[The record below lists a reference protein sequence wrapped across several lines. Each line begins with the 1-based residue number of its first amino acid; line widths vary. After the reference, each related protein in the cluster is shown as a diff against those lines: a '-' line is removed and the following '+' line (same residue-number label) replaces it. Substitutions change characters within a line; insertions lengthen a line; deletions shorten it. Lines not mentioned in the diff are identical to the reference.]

1 MNDPMLK
8 IAVCNHRNNSKYKNQ
23 EKPWSYI
30 KDRNR
35 RPIRTTETAE
45 EYPRLPKEKRD
56 ELKDHGGF
64 VGGWLKGGIRKNG
77 NVISRCIG
85 ALDADN
91 IGPDDD
97 FLGITRKALEGVE
110 YFIYSTHKHR
120 PEAPRY
126 RIVILFDREVS
137 EDEYPALMRMVAR
150 QIGMDFFDDSTYQSN
165 RMMYWSSCPS
175 NGVFF
180 FEEGIGEPMAVDRYL
195 RMYADWRDTT
205 QWPTSSRQSEVVK
218 HSVRQQQ
225 DPLSKDGLIGAF
237 CRTYFPITE
246 AIHTFLSDVY
256 APSAVEGRYDYI
268 PADSNAGVVVYDDKF
283 VYSHHATDP
292 ACEKLLNAFDLVRIH
307 LFGDDDPK
315 KTYKQMCDLA
325 LQQDVVKLTLDRE
338 RRERADEDFAADD
351 DRDWTSQLRYQPR
364 SQILENS
371 VWNLML
377 ILNNDPDFANF
388 GYNELAS
395 RVQVTGPVPWDR
407 PADNKF
413 WRDAD
418 TAQLKALL
426 DTRYVSFSSRNH
438 DVCFAKVA
446 DDRRFH
452 PIRDYLDSLPPW
464 DGECRVE
471 SLFIRCLEADDTEY
485 VRTVTR
491 RLFAAAVARVYQPG
505 IKFDCLTVIDGAQGI
520 GKSTLLKELVGDEY
534 YSETLSLTDM
544 DDKTG
549 AEKLQGYW
557 VIEIG
562 ELAGMKK
569 ADVEKVKGFLST
581 TDDKYRPSYFYY
593 NGEEIPVNVVP
604 AEKLTAET
612 LIAYDTDGTL
622 HVIITPEVGSEE
634 AVEEN
639 QASYESTPLDNTI
652 FRGLSTS
659 VHDSVTDI
667 NEAAAALGEYK
678 AQVDALKESGVDT
691 AMNGMDQA
699 FRNQQSEVVGMI
711 DDLTNRQDDLETV
724 SNLALNLWQALSSGD
739 LDADTA
745 AEYAAQLQEILD
757 LVSAADEY
765 IGVGN
770 ELSSSIAQG
779 MQEYGWEGDASTL
792 AASLQT
798 AIAGVMPQVGTDA
811 SAGVGQGVGEYD
823 FSGDTGNAADNLE
836 GAYRGSLQSQSPA
849 QCMVPLGNDVSAG
862 VGQGM
867 TQYSFAGDS
876 ATAASNLMSA
886 LSAALAAQASTAA
899 ASARAIGTAISSGIA
914 SGISAGQS
922 GVISAAVRV
931 AQAAISAAKSA
942 LAVLIDTNLNAPAIL
957 ARFVF
962 LSHEYTP
969 FVLSLTVYG
978 KRP

>member
-64 VGGWLKGGIRKNG
+64 VGGWLKGGVRKNG

-91 IGPDDD
+91 IGADDD

-180 FEEGIGEPMAVDRYL
+180 FEEGIGEPMTVDRYL
-195 RMYADWRDTT
+195 GMYADWHDTT
-205 QWPTSSRQSEVVK
+205 QWPTSTRQSEVVK

-268 PADSNAGVVVYDDKF
+268 PADSNAGVVIYDDKF

-325 LQQDVVKLTLDRE
+325 LQQDAVKLTLDRE

-388 GYNELAS
+388 GYNELAN

-581 TDDKYRPSYFYY
+581 TDDKYRPSYGRVVESHPRQCVVIATV
-593 NGEEIPVNVVP
+593 NGERGYLRDITGNRRFWIIKCRQKEQARKWSFTKEERDQIWAEAV
-604 AEKLTAET
+604 ALWRGGEKLYLEDTELPAAEALQREAMELDERQGIVEEYLNT
-612 LIAYDTDGTL
+612 LLPDNWDGTDL
-622 HVIITPEVGSEE
+622 YERRNYLSVQYDPTQPRGTTVRKAVSNVEIWAECFGKNPSEMKP
-634 AVEEN
+634 AD
-639 QASYESTPLDNTI
+639 SYAI
-652 FRGLSTS
+652 
-659 VHDSVTDI
+659 
-667 NEAAAALGEYK
+667 AALMMRVE
-678 AQVDALKESGVDT
+678 
-691 AMNGMDQA
+691 
-699 FRNQQSEVVGMI
+699 
-711 DDLTNRQDDLETV
+711 
-724 SNLALNLWQALSSGD
+724 
-739 LDADTA
+739 
-745 AEYAAQLQEILD
+745 
-757 LVSAADEY
+757 
-765 IGVGN
+765 
-770 ELSSSIAQG
+770 
-779 MQEYGWEGDASTL
+779 GWERTEK
-792 AASLQT
+792 
-798 AIAGVMPQVGTDA
+798 I
-811 SAGVGQGVGEYD
+811 
-823 FSGDTGNAADNLE
+823 
-836 GAYRGSLQSQSPA
+836 R
-849 QCMVPLGNDVSAG
+849 
-862 VGQGM
+862 
-867 TQYSFAGDS
+867 
-876 ATAASNLMSA
+876 
-886 LSAALAAQASTAA
+886 
-899 ASARAIGTAISSGIA
+899 R
-914 SGISAGQS
+914 
-922 GVISAAVRV
+922 
-931 AQAAISAAKSA
+931 
-942 LAVLIDTNLNAPAIL
+942 IL
-957 ARFVF
+957 
-962 LSHEYTP
+962 
-969 FVLSLTVYG
+969 VYG
-978 KRP
+978 RQRLYLKTE

>member
-64 VGGWLKGGIRKNG
+64 VGGWLKGGVRKNG

-91 IGPDDD
+91 IGADDD

-180 FEEGIGEPMAVDRYL
+180 FEEGIGEPMTVDRYL
-195 RMYADWRDTT
+195 GMYADWHDTT
-205 QWPTSSRQSEVVK
+205 QWPTSTRQSEVVK

-268 PADSNAGVVVYDDKF
+268 PADSNAGVVIYDDKF

-325 LQQDVVKLTLDRE
+325 LQQDAVKLTLDRE

-377 ILNNDPDFANF
+377 ILNNAPDFANF
-388 GYNELAS
+388 GYNELAN

-581 TDDKYRPSYFYY
+581 TDDKYRPSYGRVVESHPRQCVVIATV
-593 NGEEIPVNVVP
+593 NGERGYLRDITGNRRFWIIKCRQKEQARKWSFTKEERDQIWAEAVALWRGGEKLYLEDTELPAAEALQREAMELDERQGIVEEYLNTLLPDNWDGMDLYERRNYLSVQYDPTQPRGTTVRKAVSNVEIWAECFGKNPSEMKPADSYAIAALMMRVEGWERTEKIRRIPVYGRQR
-604 AEKLTAET
+604 L
-612 LIAYDTDGTL
+612 Y
-622 HVIITPEVGSEE
+622 
-634 AVEEN
+634 
-639 QASYESTPLDNTI
+639 
-652 FRGLSTS
+652 
-659 VHDSVTDI
+659 
-667 NEAAAALGEYK
+667 
-678 AQVDALKESGVDT
+678 LKTE
-691 AMNGMDQA
+691 
-699 FRNQQSEVVGMI
+699 
-711 DDLTNRQDDLETV
+711 
-724 SNLALNLWQALSSGD
+724 
-739 LDADTA
+739 
-745 AEYAAQLQEILD
+745 
-757 LVSAADEY
+757 
-765 IGVGN
+765 
-770 ELSSSIAQG
+770 
-779 MQEYGWEGDASTL
+779 
-792 AASLQT
+792 
-798 AIAGVMPQVGTDA
+798 
-811 SAGVGQGVGEYD
+811 
-823 FSGDTGNAADNLE
+823 
-836 GAYRGSLQSQSPA
+836 
-849 QCMVPLGNDVSAG
+849 
-862 VGQGM
+862 
-867 TQYSFAGDS
+867 
-876 ATAASNLMSA
+876 
-886 LSAALAAQASTAA
+886 
-899 ASARAIGTAISSGIA
+899 
-914 SGISAGQS
+914 
-922 GVISAAVRV
+922 
-931 AQAAISAAKSA
+931 
-942 LAVLIDTNLNAPAIL
+942 
-957 ARFVF
+957 
-962 LSHEYTP
+962 
-969 FVLSLTVYG
+969 
-978 KRP
+978 

>member
-64 VGGWLKGGIRKNG
+64 VGGWLKGGVRKNG

-91 IGPDDD
+91 IGADDD

-180 FEEGIGEPMAVDRYL
+180 FEEGIGEPMTVDRYL
-195 RMYADWRDTT
+195 GMYADWHDTT
-205 QWPTSSRQSEVVK
+205 QWPTSTRQSEVVK

-268 PADSNAGVVVYDDKF
+268 PADSNAGVVIYDDKF

-325 LQQDVVKLTLDRE
+325 LQQDAVKLTLDRE

-388 GYNELAS
+388 GYNELAN

-581 TDDKYRPSYFYY
+581 TDDKYRPSYGRVVESHPRQCVVIATV
-593 NGEEIPVNVVP
+593 NGERGYLRDITGNRRFWIIKCRQKEQARKWSFTKEERDQIWAEAVALWRGGEKLYLEDTELPAAEALQREAMELDERQGIVEEYLNTLLPDNWDGMDLYERRNYLSVQYDPTQPRGTTVRKAVSNVEIWAECFGKNPSEMKPADSYAIAALMMRVEGWERTEKIRRIPVYGRQR
-604 AEKLTAET
+604 L
-612 LIAYDTDGTL
+612 Y
-622 HVIITPEVGSEE
+622 
-634 AVEEN
+634 
-639 QASYESTPLDNTI
+639 
-652 FRGLSTS
+652 
-659 VHDSVTDI
+659 
-667 NEAAAALGEYK
+667 
-678 AQVDALKESGVDT
+678 LKTE
-691 AMNGMDQA
+691 
-699 FRNQQSEVVGMI
+699 
-711 DDLTNRQDDLETV
+711 
-724 SNLALNLWQALSSGD
+724 
-739 LDADTA
+739 
-745 AEYAAQLQEILD
+745 
-757 LVSAADEY
+757 
-765 IGVGN
+765 
-770 ELSSSIAQG
+770 
-779 MQEYGWEGDASTL
+779 
-792 AASLQT
+792 
-798 AIAGVMPQVGTDA
+798 
-811 SAGVGQGVGEYD
+811 
-823 FSGDTGNAADNLE
+823 
-836 GAYRGSLQSQSPA
+836 
-849 QCMVPLGNDVSAG
+849 
-862 VGQGM
+862 
-867 TQYSFAGDS
+867 
-876 ATAASNLMSA
+876 
-886 LSAALAAQASTAA
+886 
-899 ASARAIGTAISSGIA
+899 
-914 SGISAGQS
+914 
-922 GVISAAVRV
+922 
-931 AQAAISAAKSA
+931 
-942 LAVLIDTNLNAPAIL
+942 
-957 ARFVF
+957 
-962 LSHEYTP
+962 
-969 FVLSLTVYG
+969 
-978 KRP
+978 

>member
-64 VGGWLKGGIRKNG
+64 VGGWLRGGVRKNG

-91 IGPDDD
+91 IGADDD

-195 RMYADWRDTT
+195 GMYADWRDTT

-256 APSAVEGRYDYI
+256 APSATEGRYDYI
-268 PADSNAGVVVYDDKF
+268 PADSNAGVVIYDDKF

-325 LQQDVVKLTLDRE
+325 LQQDAVKLTLDRE

-388 GYNELAS
+388 GYNELAN

-464 DGECRVE
+464 DGECRVD

-581 TDDKYRPSYFYY
+581 TDDKYRPSYGRVVESHPRQCVVIATV
-593 NGEEIPVNVVP
+593 NGERGYLRDITGNRRFWIIKCRQKEQARKWSFTKEERDQIWAEAVALWRGGEKLYLEDTELPAAEALQREAMELDERQGIVEEYLNTLLPDNWDGMDLYERRNYLSVQYDPTQPRGITVRKAVSNVEIWAECFGKNPSEMKPADSYAIAALMMRVEGWERTEKIKRIPVYGRQR
-604 AEKLTAET
+604 L
-612 LIAYDTDGTL
+612 Y
-622 HVIITPEVGSEE
+622 
-634 AVEEN
+634 
-639 QASYESTPLDNTI
+639 
-652 FRGLSTS
+652 
-659 VHDSVTDI
+659 
-667 NEAAAALGEYK
+667 
-678 AQVDALKESGVDT
+678 LKTE
-691 AMNGMDQA
+691 
-699 FRNQQSEVVGMI
+699 
-711 DDLTNRQDDLETV
+711 
-724 SNLALNLWQALSSGD
+724 
-739 LDADTA
+739 
-745 AEYAAQLQEILD
+745 
-757 LVSAADEY
+757 
-765 IGVGN
+765 
-770 ELSSSIAQG
+770 
-779 MQEYGWEGDASTL
+779 
-792 AASLQT
+792 
-798 AIAGVMPQVGTDA
+798 
-811 SAGVGQGVGEYD
+811 
-823 FSGDTGNAADNLE
+823 
-836 GAYRGSLQSQSPA
+836 
-849 QCMVPLGNDVSAG
+849 
-862 VGQGM
+862 
-867 TQYSFAGDS
+867 
-876 ATAASNLMSA
+876 
-886 LSAALAAQASTAA
+886 
-899 ASARAIGTAISSGIA
+899 
-914 SGISAGQS
+914 
-922 GVISAAVRV
+922 
-931 AQAAISAAKSA
+931 
-942 LAVLIDTNLNAPAIL
+942 
-957 ARFVF
+957 
-962 LSHEYTP
+962 
-969 FVLSLTVYG
+969 
-978 KRP
+978 

>member
-45 EYPRLPKEKRD
+45 EYPKLPKEKRD

-91 IGPDDD
+91 IGADDD

-180 FEEGIGEPMAVDRYL
+180 FEEGIGEPMTVDRYL
-195 RMYADWRDTT
+195 GMYADWHDTT
-205 QWPTSSRQSEVVK
+205 QWPTSTRQSEVVK

-268 PADSNAGVVVYDDKF
+268 PADSNAGVVIYDDKF

-325 LQQDVVKLTLDRE
+325 LQQDAVKLTLDRE

-388 GYNELAS
+388 GYNELAN

-407 PADNKF
+407 PTDNKF

-534 YSETLSLTDM
+534 YSETLSLTDL

-581 TDDKYRPSYFYY
+581 TDDKYRPSYGRVVESHPRQCVVIATV
-593 NGEEIPVNVVP
+593 NGERGYLRDITGNRRFWIIKCRQKEQARKWSFTKEERDQIWAEAVALWRGGEKLYLEDTELPAAEALQREAMELDERQGIVEEYLNTLLPDNWDGMDLYERRNYLSVQYDPTQPRGTTVRKAVSNVEIWAECFGKNPSEMKPADSYAIAALMMRVEGWERTEKIRRIPVYGRQR
-604 AEKLTAET
+604 L
-612 LIAYDTDGTL
+612 Y
-622 HVIITPEVGSEE
+622 
-634 AVEEN
+634 
-639 QASYESTPLDNTI
+639 
-652 FRGLSTS
+652 
-659 VHDSVTDI
+659 
-667 NEAAAALGEYK
+667 
-678 AQVDALKESGVDT
+678 LKTE
-691 AMNGMDQA
+691 
-699 FRNQQSEVVGMI
+699 
-711 DDLTNRQDDLETV
+711 
-724 SNLALNLWQALSSGD
+724 
-739 LDADTA
+739 
-745 AEYAAQLQEILD
+745 
-757 LVSAADEY
+757 
-765 IGVGN
+765 
-770 ELSSSIAQG
+770 
-779 MQEYGWEGDASTL
+779 
-792 AASLQT
+792 
-798 AIAGVMPQVGTDA
+798 
-811 SAGVGQGVGEYD
+811 
-823 FSGDTGNAADNLE
+823 
-836 GAYRGSLQSQSPA
+836 
-849 QCMVPLGNDVSAG
+849 
-862 VGQGM
+862 
-867 TQYSFAGDS
+867 
-876 ATAASNLMSA
+876 
-886 LSAALAAQASTAA
+886 
-899 ASARAIGTAISSGIA
+899 
-914 SGISAGQS
+914 
-922 GVISAAVRV
+922 
-931 AQAAISAAKSA
+931 
-942 LAVLIDTNLNAPAIL
+942 
-957 ARFVF
+957 
-962 LSHEYTP
+962 
-969 FVLSLTVYG
+969 
-978 KRP
+978 

>member
-64 VGGWLKGGIRKNG
+64 VGGWLKGGVRKNG

-91 IGPDDD
+91 IGADND

-195 RMYADWRDTT
+195 GMYADWRDTT

-256 APSAVEGRYDYI
+256 APSATEGRYDYI
-268 PADSNAGVVVYDDKF
+268 PADSNAGVVIYDDKF

-307 LFGDDDPK
+307 LFGDDDAK

-325 LQQDVVKLTLDRE
+325 LQQDAVKLTLDRE

-388 GYNELAS
+388 GYNELAN

-534 YSETLSLTDM
+534 YSETLSLTDL

-581 TDDKYRPSYFYY
+581 TDDKYRPSYGRVVESHPRQCVVIATV
-593 NGEEIPVNVVP
+593 NGERGYLRDITGNRRFWIIKCRQKEQARKWSFTKEERDQIWAEAVALWRGGEKLYLEDTELPAAEALQREAMELDERQGIVEEYLNTLLPDNWDGMDLYERRNYLSVQYDPTQPRGTTVRKAVSNVEIWAECFGKNPSEMKPADSYAIAALMMRVEGWERTEKIRRIPVYGRQR
-604 AEKLTAET
+604 L
-612 LIAYDTDGTL
+612 Y
-622 HVIITPEVGSEE
+622 
-634 AVEEN
+634 
-639 QASYESTPLDNTI
+639 
-652 FRGLSTS
+652 
-659 VHDSVTDI
+659 
-667 NEAAAALGEYK
+667 
-678 AQVDALKESGVDT
+678 LKTE
-691 AMNGMDQA
+691 
-699 FRNQQSEVVGMI
+699 
-711 DDLTNRQDDLETV
+711 
-724 SNLALNLWQALSSGD
+724 
-739 LDADTA
+739 
-745 AEYAAQLQEILD
+745 
-757 LVSAADEY
+757 
-765 IGVGN
+765 
-770 ELSSSIAQG
+770 
-779 MQEYGWEGDASTL
+779 
-792 AASLQT
+792 
-798 AIAGVMPQVGTDA
+798 
-811 SAGVGQGVGEYD
+811 
-823 FSGDTGNAADNLE
+823 
-836 GAYRGSLQSQSPA
+836 
-849 QCMVPLGNDVSAG
+849 
-862 VGQGM
+862 
-867 TQYSFAGDS
+867 
-876 ATAASNLMSA
+876 
-886 LSAALAAQASTAA
+886 
-899 ASARAIGTAISSGIA
+899 
-914 SGISAGQS
+914 
-922 GVISAAVRV
+922 
-931 AQAAISAAKSA
+931 
-942 LAVLIDTNLNAPAIL
+942 
-957 ARFVF
+957 
-962 LSHEYTP
+962 
-969 FVLSLTVYG
+969 
-978 KRP
+978 

>member
-64 VGGWLKGGIRKNG
+64 VGGWLKGGVRKNG

-91 IGPDDD
+91 IGADDD

-195 RMYADWRDTT
+195 GMYADWRDTT

-256 APSAVEGRYDYI
+256 APSATEGRYDYI
-268 PADSNAGVVVYDDKF
+268 PADSNAGVVIYDDKF

-315 KTYKQMCDLA
+315 KAYKQMCDLA
-325 LQQDVVKLTLDRE
+325 LQQDAVKLTLDRE

-388 GYNELAS
+388 GYNELAN

-581 TDDKYRPSYFYY
+581 TDDKYRPSYGRVVESHPRQCVVIATV
-593 NGEEIPVNVVP
+593 NGERGYLRDITGNRRFW
-604 AEKLTAET
+604 
-612 LIAYDTDGTL
+612 
-622 HVIITPEVGSEE
+622 IIKCRQKEQARKWSFTKEE
-634 AVEEN
+634 RDQIWA
-639 QASYESTPLDNTI
+639 
-652 FRGLSTS
+652 
-659 VHDSVTDI
+659 
-667 NEAAAALGEYK
+667 EAAALWRGGEKLYLEDTELPAAEALQREAMELDERQGIVEEYLNTLLP
-678 AQVDALKESGVDT
+678 DNWD
-691 AMNGMDQA
+691 GMDLYER
-699 FRNQQSEVVGMI
+699 RNYLSVQYDPTQPRGTTV
-711 DDLTNRQDDLETV
+711 RKAV
-724 SNLALNLWQALSSGD
+724 SNVEIWAECFGKNPSEMKPADSYAIAALMMRV
-739 LDADTA
+739 
-745 AEYAAQLQEILD
+745 E
-757 LVSAADEY
+757 
-765 IGVGN
+765 
-770 ELSSSIAQG
+770 
-779 MQEYGWEGDASTL
+779 GWERTEK
-792 AASLQT
+792 
-798 AIAGVMPQVGTDA
+798 IRRIP
-811 SAGVGQGVGEYD
+811 
-823 FSGDTGNAADNLE
+823 
-836 GAYRGSLQSQSPA
+836 
-849 QCMVPLGNDVSAG
+849 
-862 VGQGM
+862 
-867 TQYSFAGDS
+867 
-876 ATAASNLMSA
+876 
-886 LSAALAAQASTAA
+886 
-899 ASARAIGTAISSGIA
+899 
-914 SGISAGQS
+914 
-922 GVISAAVRV
+922 
-931 AQAAISAAKSA
+931 
-942 LAVLIDTNLNAPAIL
+942 
-957 ARFVF
+957 
-962 LSHEYTP
+962 
-969 FVLSLTVYG
+969 VYG
-978 KRP
+978 RQRLYLKTE

>member
-91 IGPDDD
+91 IGADDD

-195 RMYADWRDTT
+195 GMYADWRDTT

-256 APSAVEGRYDYI
+256 APSATEGRYDYI
-268 PADSNAGVVVYDDKF
+268 PADSNAGVVIYDDKF

-325 LQQDVVKLTLDRE
+325 LQQDAVKLTLDRE

-388 GYNELAS
+388 GYNELAN

-464 DGECRVE
+464 DGEYRVE

-581 TDDKYRPSYFYY
+581 TDDKYRPSYGRVVESHPRQCVVIATV
-593 NGEEIPVNVVP
+593 NGERGYLRDITGNRRFWIIKCRQKEQARKWSFTKEERDQIWAEAVALWRGGEKLYLEDTELPAAEALQREAMELDERQGIVEEYLNTLLPDNWDGMDLYERRNYLSVQYDPTQPRGTTVRHAVSNVEIWAECFGKNPSEMKPADSYAIAALMMRVEGWDRTEKIKRIPVYGRQR
-604 AEKLTAET
+604 L
-612 LIAYDTDGTL
+612 Y
-622 HVIITPEVGSEE
+622 
-634 AVEEN
+634 
-639 QASYESTPLDNTI
+639 
-652 FRGLSTS
+652 
-659 VHDSVTDI
+659 
-667 NEAAAALGEYK
+667 
-678 AQVDALKESGVDT
+678 LKTE
-691 AMNGMDQA
+691 
-699 FRNQQSEVVGMI
+699 
-711 DDLTNRQDDLETV
+711 
-724 SNLALNLWQALSSGD
+724 
-739 LDADTA
+739 
-745 AEYAAQLQEILD
+745 
-757 LVSAADEY
+757 
-765 IGVGN
+765 
-770 ELSSSIAQG
+770 
-779 MQEYGWEGDASTL
+779 
-792 AASLQT
+792 
-798 AIAGVMPQVGTDA
+798 
-811 SAGVGQGVGEYD
+811 
-823 FSGDTGNAADNLE
+823 
-836 GAYRGSLQSQSPA
+836 
-849 QCMVPLGNDVSAG
+849 
-862 VGQGM
+862 
-867 TQYSFAGDS
+867 
-876 ATAASNLMSA
+876 
-886 LSAALAAQASTAA
+886 
-899 ASARAIGTAISSGIA
+899 
-914 SGISAGQS
+914 
-922 GVISAAVRV
+922 
-931 AQAAISAAKSA
+931 
-942 LAVLIDTNLNAPAIL
+942 
-957 ARFVF
+957 
-962 LSHEYTP
+962 
-969 FVLSLTVYG
+969 
-978 KRP
+978 

>member
-45 EYPRLPKEKRD
+45 EYPKLPKEKRD

-91 IGPDDD
+91 IGADDD

-180 FEEGIGEPMAVDRYL
+180 FEEGIGEPMTVDRYL
-195 RMYADWRDTT
+195 GMYADWHDTT
-205 QWPTSSRQSEVVK
+205 QWPTSTRQSEVVK

-268 PADSNAGVVVYDDKF
+268 PADSNAGVVIYDDKF

-325 LQQDVVKLTLDRE
+325 LQQDAVKLTLDRE

-388 GYNELAS
+388 GYNELAN

-407 PADNKF
+407 PTENKF
-413 WRDAD
+413 WRDPD

-464 DGECRVE
+464 DGESRVD

-581 TDDKYRPSYFYY
+581 TDDKYRPSYGRVVESHPRQCVVIATV
-593 NGEEIPVNVVP
+593 NGERGYLRDITGNRRFWIIKCRQKEQARKWGFTKEERDQIWAEAVALWRGGEKLYLEDTELPAAEALQREAMELDERQGIVEEYLNTLLPDNWDGMDLYERRNYLSVQYDPTQPRGTTVRKAVSNVEIWAECFGKNPSEMKPADSYAIAALMMRVEGWERTEKIRRIPVYGRQR
-604 AEKLTAET
+604 L
-612 LIAYDTDGTL
+612 Y
-622 HVIITPEVGSEE
+622 
-634 AVEEN
+634 
-639 QASYESTPLDNTI
+639 
-652 FRGLSTS
+652 
-659 VHDSVTDI
+659 
-667 NEAAAALGEYK
+667 
-678 AQVDALKESGVDT
+678 LKTE
-691 AMNGMDQA
+691 
-699 FRNQQSEVVGMI
+699 
-711 DDLTNRQDDLETV
+711 
-724 SNLALNLWQALSSGD
+724 
-739 LDADTA
+739 
-745 AEYAAQLQEILD
+745 
-757 LVSAADEY
+757 
-765 IGVGN
+765 
-770 ELSSSIAQG
+770 
-779 MQEYGWEGDASTL
+779 
-792 AASLQT
+792 
-798 AIAGVMPQVGTDA
+798 
-811 SAGVGQGVGEYD
+811 
-823 FSGDTGNAADNLE
+823 
-836 GAYRGSLQSQSPA
+836 
-849 QCMVPLGNDVSAG
+849 
-862 VGQGM
+862 
-867 TQYSFAGDS
+867 
-876 ATAASNLMSA
+876 
-886 LSAALAAQASTAA
+886 
-899 ASARAIGTAISSGIA
+899 
-914 SGISAGQS
+914 
-922 GVISAAVRV
+922 
-931 AQAAISAAKSA
+931 
-942 LAVLIDTNLNAPAIL
+942 
-957 ARFVF
+957 
-962 LSHEYTP
+962 
-969 FVLSLTVYG
+969 
-978 KRP
+978 

>member
-91 IGPDDD
+91 IGADDD

-180 FEEGIGEPMAVDRYL
+180 FEEGIGEPMAVNRYL
-195 RMYADWRDTT
+195 GMYADWRDTT

-256 APSAVEGRYDYI
+256 APSATEGRYDYI
-268 PADSNAGVVVYDDKF
+268 PADSNAGVVIYDDKF

-325 LQQDVVKLTLDRE
+325 LQQDAVKLTLDRE

-388 GYNELAS
+388 GYNELAN

-407 PADNKF
+407 PTDNKF

-581 TDDKYRPSYFYY
+581 TDDKYRPSYGRVVESHPRQCVVIATV
-593 NGEEIPVNVVP
+593 NGERGYLRDITGNRRFWIIKCRQKEQARKWSFTKEERDQIWAEAVALWRGGEKLYLEDTELPAAEALQREAMELDERQGIVEEYLNTLLPDNWDGMDLYERRNYLSVQYDPTQPRGTTVRKAVSNVEIWAECFGKNPSEMKPADSYAIAALMMRVEGWERTEKIRRIPVYGRQR
-604 AEKLTAET
+604 L
-612 LIAYDTDGTL
+612 Y
-622 HVIITPEVGSEE
+622 
-634 AVEEN
+634 
-639 QASYESTPLDNTI
+639 
-652 FRGLSTS
+652 
-659 VHDSVTDI
+659 
-667 NEAAAALGEYK
+667 
-678 AQVDALKESGVDT
+678 LKTE
-691 AMNGMDQA
+691 
-699 FRNQQSEVVGMI
+699 
-711 DDLTNRQDDLETV
+711 
-724 SNLALNLWQALSSGD
+724 
-739 LDADTA
+739 
-745 AEYAAQLQEILD
+745 
-757 LVSAADEY
+757 
-765 IGVGN
+765 
-770 ELSSSIAQG
+770 
-779 MQEYGWEGDASTL
+779 
-792 AASLQT
+792 
-798 AIAGVMPQVGTDA
+798 
-811 SAGVGQGVGEYD
+811 
-823 FSGDTGNAADNLE
+823 
-836 GAYRGSLQSQSPA
+836 
-849 QCMVPLGNDVSAG
+849 
-862 VGQGM
+862 
-867 TQYSFAGDS
+867 
-876 ATAASNLMSA
+876 
-886 LSAALAAQASTAA
+886 
-899 ASARAIGTAISSGIA
+899 
-914 SGISAGQS
+914 
-922 GVISAAVRV
+922 
-931 AQAAISAAKSA
+931 
-942 LAVLIDTNLNAPAIL
+942 
-957 ARFVF
+957 
-962 LSHEYTP
+962 
-969 FVLSLTVYG
+969 
-978 KRP
+978 

>member
-45 EYPRLPKEKRD
+45 EYPKLPKEKRD
-56 ELKDHGGF
+56 EMKDHGGF

-91 IGPDDD
+91 IGADDD

-180 FEEGIGEPMAVDRYL
+180 FEEGIGEPMTVDRYL
-195 RMYADWRDTT
+195 GMYADWHDTT
-205 QWPTSSRQSEVVK
+205 QWPTSTRQSEVVK

-268 PADSNAGVVVYDDKF
+268 PADSNAGVVIYDDKF

-325 LQQDVVKLTLDRE
+325 LQQDAVKLTLDRE

-388 GYNELAS
+388 GYNELAN

-407 PADNKF
+407 PTDNKF

-485 VRTVTR
+485 VRMVTR

-534 YSETLSLTDM
+534 YSETLSLTDL

-581 TDDKYRPSYFYY
+581 TDDKYRPSYGRVVESHPRQCVVIATV
-593 NGEEIPVNVVP
+593 NGERGYLRDITGNRRFWIIKCRQKEQARKWSFTKEERDQIWAEAVALWRGGEKLYLEDTELPAAEALQREAMELDERQGIVEEYLNTLLPDNWDGMDLYERRNYLSVQYDPTQPRGTTVRKAVSNVEIWAECFGKNPSEMKPADSYAIAALMMRVEGWERTEKIRRIPVYGRQR
-604 AEKLTAET
+604 L
-612 LIAYDTDGTL
+612 Y
-622 HVIITPEVGSEE
+622 
-634 AVEEN
+634 
-639 QASYESTPLDNTI
+639 
-652 FRGLSTS
+652 
-659 VHDSVTDI
+659 
-667 NEAAAALGEYK
+667 
-678 AQVDALKESGVDT
+678 LKTE
-691 AMNGMDQA
+691 
-699 FRNQQSEVVGMI
+699 
-711 DDLTNRQDDLETV
+711 
-724 SNLALNLWQALSSGD
+724 
-739 LDADTA
+739 
-745 AEYAAQLQEILD
+745 
-757 LVSAADEY
+757 
-765 IGVGN
+765 
-770 ELSSSIAQG
+770 
-779 MQEYGWEGDASTL
+779 
-792 AASLQT
+792 
-798 AIAGVMPQVGTDA
+798 
-811 SAGVGQGVGEYD
+811 
-823 FSGDTGNAADNLE
+823 
-836 GAYRGSLQSQSPA
+836 
-849 QCMVPLGNDVSAG
+849 
-862 VGQGM
+862 
-867 TQYSFAGDS
+867 
-876 ATAASNLMSA
+876 
-886 LSAALAAQASTAA
+886 
-899 ASARAIGTAISSGIA
+899 
-914 SGISAGQS
+914 
-922 GVISAAVRV
+922 
-931 AQAAISAAKSA
+931 
-942 LAVLIDTNLNAPAIL
+942 
-957 ARFVF
+957 
-962 LSHEYTP
+962 
-969 FVLSLTVYG
+969 
-978 KRP
+978 

>member
-64 VGGWLKGGIRKNG
+64 VGGWLKGGVRKNG

-91 IGPDDD
+91 IGADDD

-195 RMYADWRDTT
+195 GMYADWRDTT

-256 APSAVEGRYDYI
+256 APSATEGRYDYI
-268 PADSNAGVVVYDDKF
+268 PADSNAGVVIYDDKF

-325 LQQDVVKLTLDRE
+325 LQQDAVKLTLDRE

-388 GYNELAS
+388 GYNELAN

-581 TDDKYRPSYFYY
+581 TDDKYRPSYGRVVESHPRQCVVIATV
-593 NGEEIPVNVVP
+593 NGERGYLRDITGNRRFWIIKCRQKEQARKWSFTKEERDQIWAEAVALWRGGEKLYLEDTELPAAEALQREAMELDERQGIVEEYLNTLLPDNWDGMDLYERRNYLSVQYDPTQPRGTTVRKAVSNVEIWAECFGKNPSEMKPADSYAIAALMMRVEGWERTEKIRRIPVYGRQR
-604 AEKLTAET
+604 L
-612 LIAYDTDGTL
+612 Y
-622 HVIITPEVGSEE
+622 
-634 AVEEN
+634 
-639 QASYESTPLDNTI
+639 
-652 FRGLSTS
+652 
-659 VHDSVTDI
+659 
-667 NEAAAALGEYK
+667 
-678 AQVDALKESGVDT
+678 LKTE
-691 AMNGMDQA
+691 
-699 FRNQQSEVVGMI
+699 
-711 DDLTNRQDDLETV
+711 
-724 SNLALNLWQALSSGD
+724 
-739 LDADTA
+739 
-745 AEYAAQLQEILD
+745 
-757 LVSAADEY
+757 
-765 IGVGN
+765 
-770 ELSSSIAQG
+770 
-779 MQEYGWEGDASTL
+779 
-792 AASLQT
+792 
-798 AIAGVMPQVGTDA
+798 
-811 SAGVGQGVGEYD
+811 
-823 FSGDTGNAADNLE
+823 
-836 GAYRGSLQSQSPA
+836 
-849 QCMVPLGNDVSAG
+849 
-862 VGQGM
+862 
-867 TQYSFAGDS
+867 
-876 ATAASNLMSA
+876 
-886 LSAALAAQASTAA
+886 
-899 ASARAIGTAISSGIA
+899 
-914 SGISAGQS
+914 
-922 GVISAAVRV
+922 
-931 AQAAISAAKSA
+931 
-942 LAVLIDTNLNAPAIL
+942 
-957 ARFVF
+957 
-962 LSHEYTP
+962 
-969 FVLSLTVYG
+969 
-978 KRP
+978 

>member
-64 VGGWLKGGIRKNG
+64 VGGWLKGGVRKNG

-91 IGPDDD
+91 IGADDD

-195 RMYADWRDTT
+195 GMYADWRDTT

-256 APSAVEGRYDYI
+256 APSATESRYDYI
-268 PADSNAGVVVYDDKF
+268 PADSNAGVVIYDDKF

-325 LQQDVVKLTLDRE
+325 LQQDAVKLTLDRE

-388 GYNELAS
+388 GYNELAN

-407 PADNKF
+407 PSDNKF

-581 TDDKYRPSYFYY
+581 TDDKYRPSYGRVVESHPRQCVVIATV
-593 NGEEIPVNVVP
+593 NGERGYLRDITGNRRFWIIKCRQKEQARKWSFTKEERDQIWAEAVALWRGGEKLYLEDTELPAAEALQREAMELDERQGIVEEYLNTLLPDNWDGMDLYERRNYLSVQYDPTQPRGTTVRKAVSNVEIWAECFGKNPSEMKPADSYAIAALMMRVEGWERTEKIKRIPVYGRQR
-604 AEKLTAET
+604 L
-612 LIAYDTDGTL
+612 Y
-622 HVIITPEVGSEE
+622 
-634 AVEEN
+634 
-639 QASYESTPLDNTI
+639 
-652 FRGLSTS
+652 
-659 VHDSVTDI
+659 
-667 NEAAAALGEYK
+667 
-678 AQVDALKESGVDT
+678 LKTE
-691 AMNGMDQA
+691 
-699 FRNQQSEVVGMI
+699 
-711 DDLTNRQDDLETV
+711 
-724 SNLALNLWQALSSGD
+724 
-739 LDADTA
+739 
-745 AEYAAQLQEILD
+745 
-757 LVSAADEY
+757 
-765 IGVGN
+765 
-770 ELSSSIAQG
+770 
-779 MQEYGWEGDASTL
+779 
-792 AASLQT
+792 
-798 AIAGVMPQVGTDA
+798 
-811 SAGVGQGVGEYD
+811 
-823 FSGDTGNAADNLE
+823 
-836 GAYRGSLQSQSPA
+836 
-849 QCMVPLGNDVSAG
+849 
-862 VGQGM
+862 
-867 TQYSFAGDS
+867 
-876 ATAASNLMSA
+876 
-886 LSAALAAQASTAA
+886 
-899 ASARAIGTAISSGIA
+899 
-914 SGISAGQS
+914 
-922 GVISAAVRV
+922 
-931 AQAAISAAKSA
+931 
-942 LAVLIDTNLNAPAIL
+942 
-957 ARFVF
+957 
-962 LSHEYTP
+962 
-969 FVLSLTVYG
+969 
-978 KRP
+978 

>member
-45 EYPRLPKEKRD
+45 EYPKLPKEKRD

-91 IGPDDD
+91 IGADDD

-110 YFIYSTHKHR
+110 YFIYTTHKHR

-180 FEEGIGEPMAVDRYL
+180 FEEGFGEPMTVDRYL
-195 RMYADWRDTT
+195 GMYADWHDTT
-205 QWPTSSRQSEVVK
+205 QWPTSTRQSEVVK

-268 PADSNAGVVVYDDKF
+268 PADSNAGVVIYDDKF

-325 LQQDVVKLTLDRE
+325 LQQDAVKLTLDRE

-388 GYNELAS
+388 GYNELAN

-407 PADNKF
+407 PTDNKF

-534 YSETLSLTDM
+534 YSETLSLTDL

-581 TDDKYRPSYFYY
+581 TDDKYRPSYGRVVESHPRQCVVIATV
-593 NGEEIPVNVVP
+593 NGERGYLRDITGNRRFWIIKCRQKEQARKWSFTKEERDQIWAEAVALWRGGEKLYLEDTELPAAEALQREAMELDERQGIVEEYLNTLLPDNWDGMDLYERRNYLSVQYDPTQPRGTTVRKAVSNVEIWAECFGKNPSEMKPADSYAIAALMMRVEGWERTEKIRRIPVYGRQR
-604 AEKLTAET
+604 L
-612 LIAYDTDGTL
+612 Y
-622 HVIITPEVGSEE
+622 
-634 AVEEN
+634 
-639 QASYESTPLDNTI
+639 
-652 FRGLSTS
+652 
-659 VHDSVTDI
+659 
-667 NEAAAALGEYK
+667 
-678 AQVDALKESGVDT
+678 LKTE
-691 AMNGMDQA
+691 
-699 FRNQQSEVVGMI
+699 
-711 DDLTNRQDDLETV
+711 
-724 SNLALNLWQALSSGD
+724 
-739 LDADTA
+739 
-745 AEYAAQLQEILD
+745 
-757 LVSAADEY
+757 
-765 IGVGN
+765 
-770 ELSSSIAQG
+770 
-779 MQEYGWEGDASTL
+779 
-792 AASLQT
+792 
-798 AIAGVMPQVGTDA
+798 
-811 SAGVGQGVGEYD
+811 
-823 FSGDTGNAADNLE
+823 
-836 GAYRGSLQSQSPA
+836 
-849 QCMVPLGNDVSAG
+849 
-862 VGQGM
+862 
-867 TQYSFAGDS
+867 
-876 ATAASNLMSA
+876 
-886 LSAALAAQASTAA
+886 
-899 ASARAIGTAISSGIA
+899 
-914 SGISAGQS
+914 
-922 GVISAAVRV
+922 
-931 AQAAISAAKSA
+931 
-942 LAVLIDTNLNAPAIL
+942 
-957 ARFVF
+957 
-962 LSHEYTP
+962 
-969 FVLSLTVYG
+969 
-978 KRP
+978 

>member
-45 EYPRLPKEKRD
+45 EYPKLPKEKRD

-91 IGPDDD
+91 IGADDD

-110 YFIYSTHKHR
+110 YFIYTTHKHR

-180 FEEGIGEPMAVDRYL
+180 FEEGIGEPMTVDRYL
-195 RMYADWRDTT
+195 GMYADWHDTT
-205 QWPTSSRQSEVVK
+205 QWPTSTRQSEVVK

-268 PADSNAGVVVYDDKF
+268 PADSNAGVVIYDDKF

-325 LQQDVVKLTLDRE
+325 LQQDAVKLTLDRE

-388 GYNELAS
+388 GYNELAN

-534 YSETLSLTDM
+534 YSETLSLTDL

-581 TDDKYRPSYFYY
+581 TDDKYRPSYGRVVESHPRQCVVIATV
-593 NGEEIPVNVVP
+593 NGERGYLRDITGNRRFWIIKCRQKEQARKWSFTKEERDQIWAEAVALWRGGEKLYLEDTELPAAEALQREAMELDERQGIVEEYLNTLLPDNWDGMDLYERRNYLSVQYDPTQPRGTTVRKAVSNVEIWAECFGKNPSEMKPADSYAIAALMMRVEGWERTEKIRRIPVYGRQR
-604 AEKLTAET
+604 L
-612 LIAYDTDGTL
+612 Y
-622 HVIITPEVGSEE
+622 
-634 AVEEN
+634 
-639 QASYESTPLDNTI
+639 
-652 FRGLSTS
+652 
-659 VHDSVTDI
+659 
-667 NEAAAALGEYK
+667 
-678 AQVDALKESGVDT
+678 LKTE
-691 AMNGMDQA
+691 
-699 FRNQQSEVVGMI
+699 
-711 DDLTNRQDDLETV
+711 
-724 SNLALNLWQALSSGD
+724 
-739 LDADTA
+739 
-745 AEYAAQLQEILD
+745 
-757 LVSAADEY
+757 
-765 IGVGN
+765 
-770 ELSSSIAQG
+770 
-779 MQEYGWEGDASTL
+779 
-792 AASLQT
+792 
-798 AIAGVMPQVGTDA
+798 
-811 SAGVGQGVGEYD
+811 
-823 FSGDTGNAADNLE
+823 
-836 GAYRGSLQSQSPA
+836 
-849 QCMVPLGNDVSAG
+849 
-862 VGQGM
+862 
-867 TQYSFAGDS
+867 
-876 ATAASNLMSA
+876 
-886 LSAALAAQASTAA
+886 
-899 ASARAIGTAISSGIA
+899 
-914 SGISAGQS
+914 
-922 GVISAAVRV
+922 
-931 AQAAISAAKSA
+931 
-942 LAVLIDTNLNAPAIL
+942 
-957 ARFVF
+957 
-962 LSHEYTP
+962 
-969 FVLSLTVYG
+969 
-978 KRP
+978 

>member
-45 EYPRLPKEKRD
+45 EYPKLPKEKRD

-91 IGPDDD
+91 IGADDD

-180 FEEGIGEPMAVDRYL
+180 FEEGIGEPMTVDRYL
-195 RMYADWRDTT
+195 GMYADWHDTT
-205 QWPTSSRQSEVVK
+205 QWPTSTRQSEVVK

-268 PADSNAGVVVYDDKF
+268 PADSNAGVVIYDDKF

-325 LQQDVVKLTLDRE
+325 LQQDAVKLTLDRE

-388 GYNELAS
+388 GYNELAN

-464 DGECRVE
+464 DGECRVD

-581 TDDKYRPSYFYY
+581 TDDKYRPSYGRVVESHPRQCVVIATV
-593 NGEEIPVNVVP
+593 NGERGYLRDITGNRRFWIIKCRQKEQARKWSFTKEERDQIWAEAVALWRGGEKLYLEDTELPAAEALQREAMELDERQGIVEEYLNTLLPDNWDGMDLYERRNYLSVQYDPTQPRGTTVRKAVSNVEIWAECFGKNPSEMKPADSYAIAALMMRVEGWERTEKIKRIPVYGRQR
-604 AEKLTAET
+604 L
-612 LIAYDTDGTL
+612 Y
-622 HVIITPEVGSEE
+622 
-634 AVEEN
+634 
-639 QASYESTPLDNTI
+639 
-652 FRGLSTS
+652 
-659 VHDSVTDI
+659 
-667 NEAAAALGEYK
+667 
-678 AQVDALKESGVDT
+678 LKTE
-691 AMNGMDQA
+691 
-699 FRNQQSEVVGMI
+699 
-711 DDLTNRQDDLETV
+711 
-724 SNLALNLWQALSSGD
+724 
-739 LDADTA
+739 
-745 AEYAAQLQEILD
+745 
-757 LVSAADEY
+757 
-765 IGVGN
+765 
-770 ELSSSIAQG
+770 
-779 MQEYGWEGDASTL
+779 
-792 AASLQT
+792 
-798 AIAGVMPQVGTDA
+798 
-811 SAGVGQGVGEYD
+811 
-823 FSGDTGNAADNLE
+823 
-836 GAYRGSLQSQSPA
+836 
-849 QCMVPLGNDVSAG
+849 
-862 VGQGM
+862 
-867 TQYSFAGDS
+867 
-876 ATAASNLMSA
+876 
-886 LSAALAAQASTAA
+886 
-899 ASARAIGTAISSGIA
+899 
-914 SGISAGQS
+914 
-922 GVISAAVRV
+922 
-931 AQAAISAAKSA
+931 
-942 LAVLIDTNLNAPAIL
+942 
-957 ARFVF
+957 
-962 LSHEYTP
+962 
-969 FVLSLTVYG
+969 
-978 KRP
+978 